1 MKATATP
8 PTKVEAKEMI
18 YVRYL
23 GKQSKCGH
31 AGCVEHGED
40 RYETITQS
48 ELNRII
54 NDPFSGWRKFTID
67 VVPAGIGVVK
77 FE

>member
-1 MKATATP
+1 LRRRLNKMET
-8 PTKVEAKEMI
+8 KEMI

-23 GKQSKCGH
+23 GKRSRCSH

-54 NDPFSGWRKFTID
+54 NDPNSGWCKYTIAIGTD
-67 VVPAGIGVVK
+67 GIGVVK